1 MTMPAPNALAPRAR
15 HTLTPAQFESLADVP
30 PENEWFANLTNAN
43 TRRAYRKD
51 IKDFMAFAGMRQ
63 AAQFREV
70 TRVHVIA
77 WREQL
82 VGQELTNDT
91 VRRKLAAL
99 SSLYAYLCDHNAVLH
114 NPVLGVKRPRSM
126 NREGVTPALGDHQA
140 RLLLAAPPE
149 STLKGKRDRAILA
162 TLLYHGL
169 RCEELCTLTV
179 GSIHQREGVPHL
191 RVEGKGDKVRY
202 LPLAVLAQRLI
213 TAYLKEAGH
222 SEDLKGPLF
231 RPVKNNRTKTLAK
244 PLHPVSV
251 YQDIVRHY
259 AREVG
264 LIDAIPGICVH
275 SMRAT
280 AATNALSNNAD
291 IAKVQEW
298 LGHADISTTRMY
310 DKRQSRP
317 EDSPTFKIRYD

>member
-1 MTMPAPNALAPRAR
+1 MSTVPALLVPTALSA
-15 HTLTPAQFESLADVP
+15 AQFQTLADVP
-30 PENEWFANLTNAN
+30 PELEWFANLTNAN
-43 TRRAYRKD
+43 TRRAYQQD
-51 IKDFMAFAGMRQ
+51 ITDFMVFAALRSPEAFRD
-63 AAQFREV
+63 V
-70 TRVHVIA
+70 TRAHVIA
-77 WREQL
+77 WRERL
-82 VGQELTNDT
+82 VSQGLANDT
-91 VRRKLAAL
+91 IRRKLAAL
-99 SSLYAYLCDHNAVLH
+99 SSLYAYLCDRNAVLH

-140 RLLLAAPPE
+140 RMLLDAPAAE
-149 STLKGKRDRAILA
+149 TRKGQRDRAILA

-202 LPLAVLAQRLI
+202 LPLHVLAQRLI
-213 TAYLKEAGH
+213 AAYLKEAGH
-222 SEDLKGPLF
+222 EEDLKGPLF

-244 PLHPVSV
+244 PLHPASV
-251 YQDIVRHY
+251 YQDIVRRY

-264 LIDAIPGICVH
+264 LIEMVPGLCVH
-275 SMRAT
+275 SLRAT
-280 AATNALSNNAD
+280 AATNALAHNAD

-317 EDSPTFKIRYD
+317 EDSPTFKVRY

>member
-1 MTMPAPNALAPRAR
+1 MT
-15 HTLTPAQFESLADVP
+15 TKV
-30 PENEWFANLTNAN
+30 
-43 TRRAYRKD
+43 
-51 IKDFMAFAGMRQ
+51 
-63 AAQFREV
+63 
-70 TRVHVIA
+70 
-77 WREQL
+77 
-82 VGQELTNDT
+82 
-91 VRRKLAAL
+91 
-99 SSLYAYLCDHNAVLH
+99 SS
-114 NPVLGVKRPRSM
+114 
-126 NREGVTPALGDHQA
+126 QA
-140 RLLLAAPPE
+140 RINVADLVEAVRTHPLYEHVSDEHSLRLLMRTHVFAVWDFQSLLKSLQRSLTCVEVPWLPTADAEARRFVNEIVLEEE
-149 STLKGKRDRAILA
+149 SDA
-162 TLLYHGL
+162 
-169 RCEELCTLTV
+169 TLTV
-179 GSIHQREGVPHL
+179 GAIHQREGVPHL

-317 EDSPTFKIRYD
+317 EDSPTFKIRYE

>member
-1 MTMPAPNALAPRAR
+1 M
-15 HTLTPAQFESLADVP
+15 QFQHSAEVP
-30 PENEWFANLTNAN
+30 PELEWFANLTNAN
-43 TRRAYRKD
+43 MRRAYQQE
-51 IKDFMAFAGMRQ
+51 IEDFMAFAGLRHPE
-63 AAQFREV
+63 QFRTI
-70 TRVHVIA
+70 TRAYVIA
-77 WREQL
+77 WRDQLAEQGL
-82 VGQELTNDT
+82 ANDT
-91 VRRKLAAL
+91 IRRKLAAL
-99 SSLYAYLCDHNAVLH
+99 SSLYAYLCDRNAVLH

-140 RLLLAAPPE
+140 RMLLDTPPE
-149 STLKGKRDRAILA
+149 GTLKGKRDRAILA

-202 LPLAVLAQRLI
+202 LPLAILAQRLI
-213 TAYLKEAGH
+213 TTYLKEAGH
-222 SEDLKGPLF
+222 TEDLKGPLF
-231 RPVKNNRTKTLAK
+231 RPVKNNRTRTLAK

-251 YQDIVRHY
+251 YLDIVRRY

-264 LIDAIPGICVH
+264 LLDVVPVICMH

-280 AATNALSNNAD
+280 AATNALAHNAD

-298 LGHADISTTRMY
+298 LGHADISRLGCTINDRLARRTALH
-310 DKRQSRP
+310 SRCSIERLP
-317 EDSPTFKIRYD
+317 L